1 MRSKQWHLISLLMWC
16 ISELKSILRRM
27 PRRRWHTE
35 ASTSSTDLDLNHL
48 NSLVSLSTVLSGA
61 PNLISGA
68 CHNNFHWRLVVVQGN
83 SKLFSWRHEYRCV
96 SPDLSAPRPRINPIN
111 RINRFNYGNSS
122 RPIPA
127 VLKSLLGWL
136 ASPRKNTS
144 RFMQMANPQWYR
156 VLKWNLM
163 GAEFWRAAL
172 SNNKKIADCPKTCSK
187 DS

>member
-1 MRSKQWHLISLLMWC
+1 MWC
-16 ISELKSILRRM
+16 ISELKSILRRI

-35 ASTSSTDLDLNHL
+35 ASTSSTNLDLNHL
-48 NSLVSLSTVLSGA
+48 NSLVSLKYCPMLHIT
-61 PNLISGA
+61 NLISGA

-96 SPDLSAPRPRINPIN
+96 SPDLSAPRPRINHIN

-136 ASPRKNTS
+136 ASPWKKYS
-144 RFMQMANPQWYR
+144 KIHANGKSPMVQ
-156 VLKWNLM
+156 
-163 GAEFWRAAL
+163 
-172 SNNKKIADCPKTCSK
+172 SP
-187 DS
+187 